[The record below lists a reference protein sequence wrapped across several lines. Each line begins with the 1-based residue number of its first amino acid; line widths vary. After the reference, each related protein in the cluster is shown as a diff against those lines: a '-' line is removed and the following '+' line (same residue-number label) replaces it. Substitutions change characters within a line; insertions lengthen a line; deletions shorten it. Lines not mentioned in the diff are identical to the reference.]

1 MNRQTFA
8 MALVVSSIVMAIG
21 VYNLGAARDQ
31 AGRQKAAGT
40 ICAGLFVIALTAGIA
55 FWSDASW
62 SSVYPLRGKR

>member
-21 VYNLGAARDQ
+21 VYNLGAARDR

-40 ICAGLFVIALTAGIA
+40 ICAGLLVIALTAGIA

-62 SSVYPLRGKR
+62 SSVAPLRGKR